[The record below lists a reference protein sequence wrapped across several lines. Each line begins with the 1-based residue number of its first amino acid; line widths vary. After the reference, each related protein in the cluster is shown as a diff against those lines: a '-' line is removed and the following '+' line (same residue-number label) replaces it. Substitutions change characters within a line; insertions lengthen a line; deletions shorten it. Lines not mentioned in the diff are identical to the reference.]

1 MYTINGFANNKIKGH
16 NGTSRITSA
25 IALHRRFSHI
35 DKNCVMSPKNLNI
48 FTNF

>member
-35 DKNCVMSPKNLNI
+35 DKNRVMSPKNLNI